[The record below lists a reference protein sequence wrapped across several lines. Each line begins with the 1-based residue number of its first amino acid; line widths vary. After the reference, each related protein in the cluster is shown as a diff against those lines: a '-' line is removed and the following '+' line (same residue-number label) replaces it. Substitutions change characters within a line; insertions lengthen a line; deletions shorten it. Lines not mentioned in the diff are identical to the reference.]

1 MRCFD
6 VELCE
11 IKVKEEIKGS
21 KFVIILTGG
30 DIEMKNKKMW
40 KEHMADIIDGFITEE
55 MEDDFWTIAR
65 DFMQHH
71 FPRLFQVRKL

>member
-1 MRCFD
+1 
-6 VELCE
+6 
-11 IKVKEEIKGS
+11 
-21 KFVIILTGG
+21 
-30 DIEMKNKKMW
+30 MKNKKMW